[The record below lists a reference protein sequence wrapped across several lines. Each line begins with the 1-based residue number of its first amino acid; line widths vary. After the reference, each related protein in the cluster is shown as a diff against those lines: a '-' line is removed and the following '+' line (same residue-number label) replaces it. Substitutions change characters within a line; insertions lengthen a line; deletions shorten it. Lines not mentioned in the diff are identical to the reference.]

1 MKLSVLVVT
10 FNRPDDLLEL
20 LQSVVGQEGAD
31 GVLEEMLILD
41 NGTTLDYT
49 RCWDFLRQHPELPI
63 RVLRSDKNVGAAAGK
78 NRLIREACCDT
89 LLFLDDD
96 VVFSSS
102 RDLVSLAS
110 VFDKDFF
117 RDAKT
122 GIVQVRIVYHD
133 TKEPQRSAYPH
144 KRREPTAADTE
155 FLTVFIAGGATL
167 MRKEALD
174 LAGLYPEGWMYA
186 MEEYDLGY
194 RVIDAGYSIGYD
206 PSITIEHKESRAGR
220 LPDDAKLKLQWVNK
234 SVIAWRYL
242 PRRYF
247 VTTAL
252 MWSLEYVR
260 RVRGHPGTYFRSWRD
275 VLRIP
280 FVERRK
286 PIGREALAYLRRVD
300 ARLWY

>member
-1 MKLSVLVVT
+1 MKLSLLVVT
-10 FNRPDDLLEL
+10 FNRPDDLLDL
-20 LQSVVGQEGAD
+20 LHSLAEQEGVAA
-31 GVLEEMLILD
+31 VLEEMLILD
-41 NGTTLDYT
+41 NGTSADYT
-49 RCWDFLRQHPELPI
+49 QCWDFVGQHPELPI
-63 RVLRSDKNVGAAAGK
+63 RVLRSAENLGAAAGK
-78 NRLIREACCDT
+78 NLLMREARSDT
-89 LLFLDDD
+89 YLFLDDD
-96 VVFSSS
+96 VVFSTS
-102 RDLVSLAS
+102 RDLAAAAS
-110 VFDKDFF
+110 VLEKNFF

-122 GIVQVRIVYHD
+122 GIVQLRVVYHD

-144 KRREPTAADTE
+144 KRREPTAEDTE

-167 MRKEALD
+167 MKKEALD
-174 LAGLYPEGWMYA
+174 EVGLYPEGSLYA

-206 PSITIEHKESRAGR
+206 PSVTIEHKESGAGR
-220 LPDDAKLKLQWVNK
+220 LPEQAKLRLQWVNK
-234 SVIAWRYL
+234 SLIAWRYL

-260 RVRGHPGTYFRSWRD
+260 RVRGHPRDYLRGWRE
-275 VLRIP
+275 VARIP

-286 PIGREALAYLRRVD
+286 PIGPEALAYLRKVE

>member
-10 FNRPDDLLEL
+10 FNRPDDLLDL
-20 LQSVVGQEGAD
+20 LQSVADQEGAAD
-31 GVLEEMLILD
+31 VLEELLILD
-41 NGTTLDYT
+41 NGTSVDYS
-49 RCWDFLRQHPELPI
+49 RCWEFVSRHPELPI
-63 RVLRSDKNVGAAAGK
+63 RVLRSDENLGAAGGK
-78 NRLIREACCDT
+78 SLLMREARCDT

-96 VVFSSS
+96 AVFSTS
-102 RDLVSLAS
+102 RDLAALGS
-110 VFDKDFF
+110 VMEKDFF
-117 RDAKT
+117 REARA
-122 GIVQVRIVYHD
+122 GIVQLRVVYHD
-133 TKEPQRSAYPH
+133 TKEIQRSAYPH
-144 KRREPTAADTE
+144 KRREPATTDSE
-155 FLTVFIAGGATL
+155 FLTSFFAGCATL
-167 MRKEALD
+167 MRKDALD
-174 LAGLYPEGWMYA
+174 LAGLYPEEFGIY

-206 PSITIEHKESRAGR
+206 PSVTIEHKESREAR
-220 LPDDAKLKLQWVNK
+220 LADHAKLRRQWVNK

-247 VTTAL
+247 VTTAV

-260 RVRGHPGTYFRSWRD
+260 RVRGHPSSYVRAWLD

-286 PIGREALAYLRRVD
+286 PIGPEALAYLRLVD

>member
-1 MKLSVLVVT
+1 VKLSVLVVT
-10 FNRPDDLLEL
+10 FNRPLELFDL
-20 LQSVVGQEGAD
+20 LQSVAQQEGAAE
-31 GVLEEMLILD
+31 VLEEMLILD
-41 NGTTLDYT
+41 NGTSVDYAQ
-49 RCWDFLRQHPELPI
+49 CWEFVRRHPELPI
-63 RVLRSDKNVGAAAGK
+63 RVLRSDTNVGAAAGK
-78 NRLIREACCDT
+78 NLLMREARCDVF
-89 LLFLDDD
+89 LSLDDD
-96 VVFSSS
+96 VVFSTP
-102 RDLVSLAS
+102 RDVASLAS
-110 VFDKDFF
+110 VLEKDVF
-117 RDAKT
+117 REAKA
-122 GIVQVRIVYHD
+122 GIVQLRVVYHD

-144 KRREPTAADTE
+144 KRREPKAADTE
-155 FLTVFIAGGATL
+155 FLTSFFAGCATL

-174 LAGLYPEGWMYA
+174 LADLYPEEFAIY

-206 PSITIEHKESRAGR
+206 PSVTIEHKESRHGR
-220 LPDDAKLKLQWVNK
+220 LPDDAKLRRQWVNK

-260 RVRGHPGTYFRSWRD
+260 RVRGHPGGYLRGWSE

-280 FVERRK
+280 FVQRRK
-286 PIGREALAYLRRVD
+286 PIGPEALAYLRRVD

>member
-20 LQSVVGQEGAD
+20 LESLAAQEGATE
-31 GVLEEMLILD
+31 VLEEMLILD
-41 NGTTLDYT
+41 NGTSADYT
-49 RCWDFLRQHPELPI
+49 QCWDFVSRHPELPI
-63 RVLRSDKNVGAAAGK
+63 RVLRSDENVGAGAGK
-78 NRLIREACCDT
+78 NILMREARSDT
-89 LLFLDDD
+89 FLFLDDD
-96 VVFSSS
+96 VVFSTS
-102 RDLVSLAS
+102 RDLAAAATVLE
-110 VFDKDFF
+110 KDFF

-122 GIVQVRIVYHD
+122 GIVQLRVVYHD

-144 KRREPTAADTE
+144 KRRDPSPADTE
-155 FLTVFIAGGATL
+155 FVTVFIAGGATL
-167 MRKEALD
+167 LKKEALD
-174 LAGLYPEGWMYA
+174 QAGLYPEGALYA

-206 PSITIEHKESRAGR
+206 PSVTIEHKESVAGR
-220 LPDDAKLKLQWVNK
+220 LPEHAKLRLQWVNK

-260 RVRGHPGTYFRSWRD
+260 RVRGHPGSYLRGWRD
-275 VLRIP
+275 VARIP
-280 FVERRK
+280 FVEQRK
-286 PIGREALAYLRRVD
+286 PIGPKALAYLRAVE

>member
-10 FNRPDDLLEL
+10 FNRPGDLLDLLE
-20 LQSVVGQEGAD
+20 SAAAQEGASD
-31 GVLEEMLILD
+31 VLEEMLILD
-41 NGTTLDYT
+41 NGTTADYT
-49 RCWDFLRQHPELPI
+49 RCWDFVRHHPELPI
-63 RVLRSDKNVGAAAGK
+63 RVLRSDENVGAAAGK
-78 NRLIREACCDT
+78 NLLIQEARCDT

-96 VVFSSS
+96 VVFSTR
-102 RDLVSLAS
+102 RDLACLAS
-110 VFDKDFF
+110 VLDKDFF
-117 RDAKT
+117 REANA
-122 GIVQVRIVYHD
+122 GIVQLRVAYHD

-144 KRREPTAADTE
+144 KRRRPTTADSE

-174 LAGLYPEGWMYA
+174 RAGLYPEGWLYA

-206 PSITIEHKESRAGR
+206 PSVTIEHKESGAGR
-220 LPDDAKLKLQWVNK
+220 LPDDAKLRLQWVNK

-252 MWSLEYVR
+252 MWSLEYIR
-260 RVRGHPGTYFRSWRD
+260 RVRGHPDSYLRAWRE

-280 FVERRK
+280 FVEPRR
-286 PIGREALAYLRRVD
+286 PIGPEALAYLRMVD